1 MLEAMGFQ
9 VLDQRYD
16 SGSGPGNASG
26 PKSIKYVIWTA
37 GVCLMSQV
45 LRIGIARRLLHAF
58 MHCILCADRDPSLR
72 ATQVSLAVKK
82 EECLEDLS
90 VPDVVLPP

>member
-1 MLEAMGFQ
+1 
-9 VLDQRYD
+9 
-16 SGSGPGNASG
+16 
-26 PKSIKYVIWTA
+26 
-37 GVCLMSQV
+37 
-45 LRIGIARRLLHAF
+45 